1 MGPWFGLCRKGGET
15 IGYSVNTLRV
25 QKQLQVFF
33 IFGNFALKNRLL
45 SPLTSSLPIPPPPL
59 EGIYVGSEEVPDER
73 VDLLVIADERESN
86 ECRNLLDVSPAK
98 KKKKVFEKI

>member
-1 MGPWFGLCRKGGET
+1 M
-15 IGYSVNTLRV
+15 
-25 QKQLQVFF
+25 
-33 IFGNFALKNRLL
+33 
-45 SPLTSSLPIPPPPL
+45 
-59 EGIYVGSEEVPDER
+59 GSEEVPDER